1 MIFELALGVGITIM
15 IVAFFAEYI
24 DSSLGMGYGTT
35 LTPLLLLFGFNPL
48 QVVPAILLSELITG
62 LLAGFTHHKAGNVN
76 FKPKSTNIRYIMK
89 RLKELGYVESFKR
102 GIPIHLKI
110 ALVLAACSIIG
121 TIAAVFIAVNIPKFW
136 LKLYIGLLVMVIGGV
151 ILFTLNKN
159 YKFSWKKILGLGF
172 IASFNKG
179 ISGGGYGPVVTGGQ
193 LLSGV
198 SGRNAVGIT
207 SLAEGLTCAVGVV
220 AYLLTKSII
229 DWRLA
234 PYLIIGAVI
243 SVPFSAKKK
252 KKIKTRTLAI
262 IIGIVTLIL
271 GAFTIIKTI
280 TG

>member
-1 MIFELALGVGITIM
+1 MIFELALGVGITII

-24 DSSLGMGYGTT
+24 DSTLGMGYGTM
-35 LTPLLLLFGFNPL
+35 LTPLLLIFGFNPL
-48 QVVPAILLSELITG
+48 QVVPAVLLSELITG

-76 FKPKSTNIRYIMK
+76 FKPKSTNIRYIIK
-89 RLKELGYVESFKR
+89 RLKELGYSETFRR
-102 GIPIHLKI
+102 GVPIHLKI

-136 LKLYIGLLVMVIGGV
+136 LKLYIGLLVTVIGLV

-179 ISGGGYGPVVTGGQ
+179 MSGGGYGPVVTGGQ

-198 SGRNAVGIT
+198 KGRNAVGIT

-234 PYLIIGAVI
+234 PYLIIGAVL
-243 SVPFSAKKK
+243 SVPFSALTV

-262 IIGIVTLIL
+262 IIGITTLIL

>member
-1 MIFELALGVGITIM
+1 MIFELALGVGITII

-24 DSSLGMGYGTT
+24 DSTLGMGYGTM
-35 LTPLLLLFGFNPL
+35 LTPLLLIFGFNPL
-48 QVVPAILLSELITG
+48 QVVPAVLLSELITG

-76 FKPKSTNIRYIMK
+76 FKPKSTNIRYIIK
-89 RLKELGYVESFKR
+89 RLKELGYSETFRR
-102 GIPIHLKI
+102 GVPIHLKI

-136 LKLYIGLLVMVIGGV
+136 LKLYIGLLVTVIGLV

-159 YKFSWKKILGLGF
+159 YKFSWKKIIGLGF

-179 ISGGGYGPVVTGGQ
+179 MSGGGYGPVVTGGQ

-198 SGRNAVGIT
+198 KGRNAVGIT

-229 DWRLA
+229 DWKLA
-234 PYLIIGAVI
+234 PYLIIGAVL
-243 SVPFSAKKK
+243 SVPFSALTV

-262 IIGIVTLIL
+262 IIGILTLIL
-271 GAFTIIKTI
+271 GTFTIIKTI

>member
-1 MIFELALGVGITIM
+1 MIFELALGIGITIV
-15 IVAFFAEYI
+15 IVAFLAEYV
-24 DSSLGMGYGTT
+24 DSTLGMGYGTI
-35 LTPLLLLFGFNPL
+35 LTPLLLIFGFNPL
-48 QVVPAILLSELITG
+48 QVVPAVLLSELITG

-76 FKPKSTNIRYIMK
+76 FKPKSTNIKYIIK
-89 RLKELGYVESFKR
+89 RLKELGYAETFRR
-102 GIPIHLKI
+102 GVPIHLKI

-121 TIAAVFIAVNIPKFW
+121 TIAAVFIAVSIPKFW
-136 LKLYIGLLVMVIGGV
+136 LKLYIGVLVTVIGIV

-179 ISGGGYGPVVTGGQ
+179 MSGGGYGPVVTGGQ

-198 SGRNAVGIT
+198 KGRNAVGIT

-243 SVPFSAKKK
+243 SVPFSALTV

-262 IIGIVTLIL
+262 IIGITTLIL
-271 GAFTIIKTI
+271 GAFTIIQTI
-280 TG
+280 TN

>member
-1 MIFELALGVGITIM
+1 MIFELALGVGITII

-24 DSSLGMGYGTT
+24 DSTLGMGYGTM
-35 LTPLLLLFGFNPL
+35 LTPLLLIFGFNPL
-48 QVVPAILLSELITG
+48 QVVPAVLLSELITG

-76 FKPKSTNIRYIMK
+76 FKPKSTNIRYIIK
-89 RLKELGYVESFKR
+89 RLKELGYSETFRR
-102 GIPIHLKI
+102 GVPIHLKI

-121 TIAAVFIAVNIPKFW
+121 TIAAVFIAVSISKFW
-136 LKLYIGLLVMVIGGV
+136 LKLYIGILVTVIGMVI
-151 ILFTLNKN
+151 LLTLNKN

-179 ISGGGYGPVVTGGQ
+179 MSGGGYGPVVTGGQ

-198 SGRNAVGIT
+198 KGRNAVGIT
-207 SLAEGLTCAVGVV
+207 SLAEGLTCAVGVI

-229 DWRLA
+229 DWKLA

-243 SVPFSAKKK
+243 SVPFSALTI

-262 IIGIVTLIL
+262 IIGIATLIL
-271 GAFTIIKTI
+271 GAFTIIQTI
-280 TG
+280 TN